1 MIIHFEILI
10 DPSISTEFNEGDER
24 IDSILILR
32 LENGKDFFIVV
43 SGNYHPT
50 CFGVKLERLAL
61 MSLPVSEV
69 SAKTKGKQTEVQQVQ
84 HATFPKELWSILNFL
99 WNKSMLCQET
109 LFMQHGD
116 RDIAYYIR
124 RCLDT
129 GDSFQSTVIFN
140 KDRISPAEI
149 EDAAA
154 SVDSSQSVDSN
165 SLLNGEEVGANSMVD
180 VLIAFLECL
189 PEPVVPTEYY
199 KQALVVAQM
208 GEGMNQVRRVA
219 RVCITLISS
228 YLYFL

>member
-10 DPSISTEFNEGDER
+10 DPSISTAFNEGDER

-69 SAKTKGKQTEVQQVQ
+69 SAKTKGKRTSVHQVQQ
-84 HATFPKELWSILNFL
+84 ATFPKELWSILNFL
-99 WNKSMLCQET
+99 WNKSMLCQES

-116 RDIAYYIR
+116 RDIADYIR

-140 KDRISPAEI
+140 KSRTAHDET
-149 EDAAA
+149 EDGG
-154 SVDSSQSVDSN
+154 DSSESSR
-165 SLLNGEEVGANSMVD
+165 SGESGSSMTGEEVGANSMVD

-199 KQALVVAQM
+199 KQALAVAQA
-208 GEGMNQVRRVA
+208 GEGMNQVRRRSEFV
-219 RVCITLISS
+219 LH
-228 YLYFL
+228 